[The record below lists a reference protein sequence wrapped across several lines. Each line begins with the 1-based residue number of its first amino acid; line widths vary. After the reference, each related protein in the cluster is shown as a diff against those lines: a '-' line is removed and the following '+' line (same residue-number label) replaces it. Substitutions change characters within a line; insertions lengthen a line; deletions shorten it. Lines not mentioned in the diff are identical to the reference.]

1 MNSDVDIDAAGE
13 LLEMHVTYD
22 VDTVRIEQS
31 ELTGGSV
38 GVTVTNLDVA
48 AVEAYGAL
56 ASEAAAAGADP
67 ATLTASL
74 GPHLERALQRGPSM
88 TLDPIRFRY
97 DDEPFTGRVE
107 ITTNPA
113 RLPPAGTLSLDNPLL
128 MLSVVNARAELRV
141 SKTLAGQLAAFGA
154 RMQLGND
161 PTIPPEQLE
170 YMAEAQ
176 SGLML
181 TMLVGQGV
189 LIEDGDGYRTSFDYT
204 DGSMTLN
211 GNPLPFGLQ

>member
-1 MNSDVDIDAAGE
+1 
-13 LLEMHVTYD
+13 
-22 VDTVRIEQS
+22 
-31 ELTGGSV
+31 
-38 GVTVTNLDVA
+38 
-48 AVEAYGAL
+48 
-56 ASEAAAAGADP
+56 
-67 ATLTASL
+67 
-74 GPHLERALQRGPSM
+74 M

-97 DDEPFTGRVE
+97 NDEPFEGRVE
-107 ITTNPA
+107 VTTNPA
-113 RLPPAGTLSLDNPLL
+113 RLPPAGALSLDNPLP
-128 MLSVVNARAELRV
+128 MLSVVDAKAELRL
-141 SKTLAGQLAAFGA
+141 SKTLAGQLATLGA
-154 RMQLGND
+154 QMQLNSD